1 MKPRM
6 SVNDV
11 LAEMRQR
18 GMPIGQGTL
27 SDGIADGTFPFGKVM
42 GIGKAGRRNFLIL
55 RADFE
60 KWAEVYLG
68 DEG

>member
-6 SVNDV
+6 TVNDV
-11 LAEMRQR
+11 LQEMRQR
-18 GMPIGQGTL
+18 GMSIGQETL
-27 SDGIADGTFPFGKVM
+27 ANGIADGTFPFGKVM

-60 KWAEVYLG
+60 KWADVYLG
-68 DEG
+68 GKG

>member
-6 SVNDV
+6 TVNDV
-11 LAEMRQR
+11 LTEMRRR
-18 GMPIGQGTL
+18 GMSIGQETL
-27 SDGIADGTFPFGKVM
+27 ANGIADGTFPFGKVM

-55 RADFE
+55 RRDFE
-60 KWAEVYLG
+60 KWAEDYLG

>member
-6 SVNDV
+6 TVNDV
-11 LAEMRQR
+11 LTEMRKR

-27 SDGIADGTFPFGKVM
+27 SDGIADGTFPFGKV
-42 GIGKAGRRNFLIL
+42 ISTGKAGRRNFLIL

-60 KWAEVYLG
+60 RWAKTYL
-68 DEG
+68 EGEG

>member
-6 SVNDV
+6 TLNEV
-11 LAEMRQR
+11 LAQMRKR
-18 GMPIGQGTL
+18 GMAMGQETL
-27 SDGIADGTFPFGKVM
+27 SNGIADGTFPFGKVVS
-42 GIGKAGRRNFLIL
+42 IGKTGRRNFLIL

-60 KWAEVYLG
+60 RWAKTYLG

>member
-6 SVNDV
+6 TVNDV
-11 LAEMRQR
+11 LQEMRQR
-18 GMPIGQGTL
+18 GMSIGQGTL

-60 KWAEVYLG
+60 KWAAAYLG

>member
-27 SDGIADGTFPFGKVM
+27 SDGIADGTFPFGKV
-42 GIGKAGRRNFLIL
+42 ISTGKAGRRTFLIL
-55 RADFE
+55 RRDFE
-60 KWAEVYLG
+60 KWAEDYLG
-68 DEG
+68 DEK